1 MVFKEIDMGGMGE
14 RRNWDSGCAGGLVD
28 RSDKARPEE
37 IRKGFLKN
45 IDSPTCVISCSK
57 SE

>member
-1 MVFKEIDMGGMGE
+1 MVFKEIDICGMSE
-14 RRNWDSGCAGGLVD
+14 CRNRDSGRAGGFVD

-45 IDSPTCVISCSK
+45 IGGPTCVISCS
-57 SE
+57 